1 MRGPRARARA
11 RNPPYGAAQPLRV
24 DSRRRKPALVGPFG
38 APAMRVGRFFG
49 IDVGVDAS
57 WIFIFLL
64 ITVSLSQMF
73 LSEHADWPASF
84 AWAGA
89 IVASILF
96 FVSILLHEFG
106 HSLTSNALGLPV
118 RSITLF
124 LFGGLASLSGEP
136 ERPRDEFL
144 IGAAGPLVSILL
156 GGLFLGMGF
165 LVPAEPA
172 LAEVARSIFLWL
184 GTINLI
190 LAAFNLFPG
199 FPLDGGHLLRA
210 VLWSSTKDFDR
221 STRIA
226 SAAGALFALALIGVG
241 VLTGLFTGNL
251 FAGLWYVLI
260 GWFILSAARRT
271 SSQVT
276 LEAQLGKSRV
286 GDAMAPLEPAL
297 ISSVESSESVAD
309 VIEGPVLH
317 QGRRYLLVE
326 EEGEPVGMVTLE
338 DIKRVPLG
346 ARGSTPVASI
356 MVPRSELV
364 TTTPDSTLL
373 DAMKRMEEA
382 GVSQLPVVEDGRL
395 AGVLSRDQLLG
406 VLRARMEL
414 RSA

>member
-1 MRGPRARARA
+1 M
-11 RNPPYGAAQPLRV
+11 
-24 DSRRRKPALVGPFG
+24 DSRKRKPALVGPFG
-38 APAMRVGRFFG
+38 SPALRVGRFFG

-64 ITVSLSQMF
+64 ITISLSQMF
-73 LSEHADWPASF
+73 LSQHADWPASF
-84 AWAGA
+84 AWAAA
-89 IVASILF
+89 IVTSVVF
-96 FVSILLHEFG
+96 FLSILLHEFG

-156 GGLFLGMGF
+156 GGLFYGLGL
-165 LVPAEPA
+165 LVPGDPI
-172 LAEVARSIFLWL
+172 LAELARSVLLWL

-210 VLWSSTKDFDR
+210 ALWHWTGDFGR

-226 SAAGALFALALIGVG
+226 SGAGSIFALALIGVG

-251 FAGLWYVLI
+251 FGGLWYVLI
-260 GWFILSAARRT
+260 GWFLLSAARRT
-271 SSQVT
+271 TSQVA

-286 GDAMAPLEPAL
+286 GDAMAPLERSLVP
-297 ISSVESSESVAD
+297 SVEGSETVAE

-317 QGRRYLLVE
+317 QGRRFILVE
-326 EEGEPVGMVTLE
+326 ERGEPVGLVTLE
-338 DIKRVPLG
+338 DIKRVPP
-346 ARGSTPVASI
+346 AERRSTPVASI

-382 GVSQLPVVEDGRL
+382 GVNQLPVVEDGRV
-395 AGVLSRDQLLG
+395 AGVLSREQLLG

-414 RSA
+414 RAS

>member
-1 MRGPRARARA
+1 MPRALARA
-11 RNPPYGAAQPLRV
+11 RNATYGGAQPFRV
-24 DSRRRKPALVGPFG
+24 DSRKRKPALVGPFG
-38 APAMRVGRFFG
+38 SPALRVGRFFG

-64 ITVSLSQMF
+64 ITFSLSQMF

-89 IVASILF
+89 IVTSVLF

-156 GGLFLGMGF
+156 GGLFLGIGL
-165 LVPAEPA
+165 LVPSEPV

-210 VLWSSTKDFDR
+210 ALWSWTKDFGR

-226 SAAGALFALALIGVG
+226 SGAGSLFALALIGVG
-241 VLTGLFTGNL
+241 VLTALFGPTGNL

-260 GWFILSAARRT
+260 GWFLLSAARRT
-271 SSQVT
+271 SSMVT

-286 GDAMAPLEPAL
+286 GDAMAPLEPSL
-297 ISSVESSESVAD
+297 IPSVESSESVAD

-326 EEGEPVGMVTLE
+326 ERGEPVGLVTLE
-338 DIKRVPLG
+338 DIKRVPI
-346 ARGSTPVASI
+346 AERESTPVASI

-382 GVSQLPVVEDGRL
+382 GVNQLPVVEDGRV
-395 AGVLSRDQLLG
+395 AGVLSREQLLR
-406 VLRARMEL
+406 VLQARMEL